1 MPQKMQELAL
11 AKTLPQPATRS
22 TIEKR
27 AKKLSRTDRARAY
40 FKRKGYSPEEIAIKT
55 GGSLVQ
61 VQASLERY
69 ELARMEASNDEVD
82 MAINDL
88 VLKSLDATGKVFS
101 DAMKAKVVVYTR
113 SKGGRN
119 YKTDSP
125 DHATRLR
132 AVDSIKGL
140 MEVVRPKGPGIA
152 IQNNNQFGGGGAA
165 APVDG
170 ARGMSFE
177 DRIRRRRQQRAE
189 EGTVEEAE
197 VLEVQSVEEELS
209 EIGID
214 IEDGEDDDDDLSEE

>member
-1 MPQKMQELAL
+1 
-11 AKTLPQPATRS
+11 
-22 TIEKR
+22 
-27 AKKLSRTDRARAY
+27 
-40 FKRKGYSPEEIAIKT
+40 
-55 GGSLVQ
+55 
-61 VQASLERY
+61 
-69 ELARMEASNDEVD
+69 MEASNDEVD
-82 MAINDL
+82 MAINQL
-88 VLKSLDATGKVFS
+88 VLKSIDATGRVFS
-101 DAMKAKVVVYTR
+101 DAMKAKIVVHTR

-119 YKTDSP
+119 YKTDTP

-152 IQNNNQFGGGGAA
+152 IQNNNQFGGSGAV

-189 EGTVEEAE
+189 DGNAEEAE

-214 IEDGEDDDDDLSEE
+214 LEDGEDDDDLSEE